1 MKYPKKGVR
10 LEDILKYVL
19 RYTKMSES
27 RALYLII
34 EILKLG
40 IVKGRIEKLPGNLYA
55 LAKCRPGPIGKKIHE
70 PDFDDDSS
78 DTSTDLF

>member
-1 MKYPKKGVR
+1 MKYSKKGVS

-19 RYTKMSES
+19 KHTRMSES

-34 EILKLG
+34 EILKVG
-40 IVKGRIEKLPGNLYA
+40 IAKGRIEKLPGNLYA
-55 LAKCRPGPIGKKIHE
+55 LAKCRPGPIAKKIHE

-78 DTSTDLF
+78 ETSMDV